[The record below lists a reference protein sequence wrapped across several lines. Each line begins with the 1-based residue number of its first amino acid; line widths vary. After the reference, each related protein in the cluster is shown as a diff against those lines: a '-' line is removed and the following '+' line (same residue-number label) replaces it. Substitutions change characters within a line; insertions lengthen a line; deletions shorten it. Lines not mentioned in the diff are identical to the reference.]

1 LTIALAL
8 VVAGALSARTAVAN
22 GRYPASTAVALSTNV
37 ADPDLVVVR
46 ATYGL
51 LISRDDGASWRWL
64 CESALGVPSVSVE
77 DPSVALTASD
87 ALVVGHEDGLAVSHD
102 VGCDFACVEGPLAG
116 QAIVDLAVRADDPHA
131 VVALA
136 SSYVFGDAGPAYDT
150 RVWQSLDDGASW
162 AQLGVPLDP
171 AVAVTTIDVAPTDPQ
186 RLYVSGTRGYGS
198 SRTASLFVS
207 ANGGASWTERPLPF
221 DAATEVQVFIGA
233 IDPTSADRVYLRSS
247 GVSRLFVSSDAG
259 RSFQIPL
266 TLTGPMLGFA
276 IAPDGSEVYAGS
288 EEDGLFAAAGAAT
301 DGAAA
306 AATDGAVVTAV
317 DGAAASATDGG
328 LAFRKIA
335 SIHVQCLATRG
346 TELWACSDVES
357 GFVVG
362 VSTAGGPFVPK
373 LRDGELA
380 GPIACDDEAQGTLAC
395 GADAS
400 AAQCSGAAFST
411 LCATLDGCSQGDAG
425 SGAAS
430 SVHLDGSTPLS
441 DAATLVEISPMHT
454 SSACGCSTVAGHDA
468 SARVA
473 VGAIAIAVVRRR
485 RRRSDAR
492 APAPRDRT
500 RARRRDRRR
509 ARAHRAR

>member
-8 VVAGALSARTAVAN
+8 GVAGALSARTAVAN

-37 ADPDLVVVR
+37 ADPGLVVVR

-64 CESALGVPSVSVE
+64 CESALGVPAVSVE
-77 DPSVALTASD
+77 DPSVALTAND
-87 ALVVGHEDGLAVSHD
+87 ALVVGHTGGLAVSRD

-131 VVALA
+131 VVALS
-136 SSYVFGDAGPAYDT
+136 SSYVFGDGGPAYDT

-207 ANGGASWTERPLPF
+207 VNGGASWTERPLPF

-259 RSFQIPL
+259 RSFQVPL

-288 EEDGLFAAAGAAT
+288 EEDGLYAAAVNGAAVAAT
-301 DGAAA
+301 NGAAVA
-306 AATDGAVVTAV
+306 
-317 DGAAASATDGG
+317 ATDGG

-346 TELWACSDVES
+346 NELWACSDVES
-357 GFVVG
+357 GFVIG
-362 VSTAGGPFVPK
+362 VSTAGGAFVPK

-380 GPIACDDEAQGTLAC
+380 GPIACEDEAEGALAC

-430 SVHLDGSTPLS
+430 SVHLDGSTALS
-441 DAATLVEISPMHT
+441 DADTLVEILPPHT

-468 SARVA
+468 SARAA
-473 VGAIAIAVVRRR
+473 VGAIAIAIARRR

-492 APAPRDRT
+492 PSAPVART
-500 RARRRDRRR
+500 PVRGRDRRR
-509 ARAHRAR
+509 AQAQRAR